1 MPELPEVEGFARY
14 LAPRVTGLQI
24 RAVEI
29 HCLRTIRPLPPEPF
43 RNSLRGA
50 VIAGVRRRAK
60 FLRLDLAP
68 GSRGSAACL
77 LAHLGMTGRLFVQSA
92 NLPLPR
98 HTVADLDLGTER
110 LVFED
115 ARRFGRL
122 HTDLSVLDPLG
133 PEPLS
138 DAFPAGA
145 LSTAL
150 RGSRRAVKVCLMDPG
165 VVAGIGNIYASEAL
179 FRARIA
185 PERSAGSLTPDE
197 CHRLRTAI
205 RKVLME
211 AIRRTEPHALET
223 VPGRES
229 LFYHGN
235 APSHVEAPPFQVY
248 DRAGKPCTACG
259 TPIRRIVQASRSTF
273 FCPRCQAWTEPL
285 HAPIDLGSPPPAGSS
300 HGHAHPHPRH

>member
-29 HCLRTIRPLPPEPF
+29 HCLRTIRPFAPEPF
-43 RNSLRGA
+43 RRLLRGA

-60 FLRLDLAP
+60 FLLFDLAP
-68 GSRGSAACL
+68 GSRQSADCL

-98 HTVADLDLGTER
+98 HTVANLVLGTEH
-110 LVFED
+110 LIFED
-115 ARRFGRL
+115 PRRFGRL

-138 DAFPAGA
+138 EAFRAEA

-150 RGSRRAVKVCLMDPG
+150 KRSRRAIKICVMDPG

-179 FRARIA
+179 FRARIS
-185 PERSAGSLTPDE
+185 PERPGGSLTTGE
-197 CHRLRTAI
+197 CRRLRAAI
-205 RKVLME
+205 RQVLTE
-211 AIRRTEPHALET
+211 AIRRTGPRLLET
-223 VPGRES
+223 AAGRES
-229 LFYHGN
+229 LFYHGH
-235 APSHVEAPPFQVY
+235 APAHIEAPPFEVY
-248 DRAGKPCTACG
+248 DRAGAPCVACG
-259 TPIRRIVQASRSTF
+259 TPLRRIVQASRSTY
-273 FCPRCQAWTEPL
+273 FCPRCQA
-285 HAPIDLGSPPPAGSS
+285 
-300 HGHAHPHPRH
+300 